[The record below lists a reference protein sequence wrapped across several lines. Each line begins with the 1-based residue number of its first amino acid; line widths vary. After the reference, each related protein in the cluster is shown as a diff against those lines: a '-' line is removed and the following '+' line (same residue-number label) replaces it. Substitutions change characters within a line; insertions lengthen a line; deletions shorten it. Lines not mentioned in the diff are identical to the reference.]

1 MTEPAAPDRT
11 ELPAG
16 ARPEPKPVPHAGL
29 RYSALRLAVLLGV
42 GLVLYLLGFR
52 SWLLLLLALV
62 VSGMVSYV
70 LLMRVRDD
78 AAANLESWVQ
88 RRSAHRR
95 AVEEAED
102 AELIAQAGRM
112 AQAPE
117 AAGSVAT
124 DPDQPGPDQ
133 PGPDQPSA
141 DQPGPD
147 RQGQTPA

>member
-1 MTEPAAPDRT
+1 MTEPVAPDQT

-16 ARPEPKPVPHAGL
+16 ARPEPKPVPHAAL
-29 RYSALRLAVLLGV
+29 RYSALRLAVLVGV

-88 RRSAHRR
+88 RRGARR
-95 AVEEAED
+95 RQAEEAED
-102 AELIAQAGRM
+102 AELIAQARRM

-117 AAGSVAT
+117 GAGSVAT
-124 DPDQPGPDQ
+124 DPDQPDPDQPDPDQPGPDQ
-133 PGPDQPSA
+133 PGPD
-141 DQPGPD
+141 